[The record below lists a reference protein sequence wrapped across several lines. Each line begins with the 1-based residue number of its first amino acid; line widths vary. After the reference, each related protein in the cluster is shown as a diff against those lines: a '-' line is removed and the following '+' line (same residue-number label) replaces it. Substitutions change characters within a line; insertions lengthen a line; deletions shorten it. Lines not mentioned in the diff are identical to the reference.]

1 MRRSTFEYRGPLPL
15 PVLIGPLD
23 GSPGQSSDD
32 DLYTFQTSPM
42 LKRDNICIN
51 VDPKELDQ
59 SDSLLRAQQQSNC
72 VVGAQIETPPP
83 ESIRDLQPPRKRR
96 HTETSDTDSQA
107 ELRRQRNRLAAS
119 KCRRKSK
126 QKNEIM
132 LERERELEQ
141 QYHLL
146 KSCVQSLKVEVL
158 DLREELLKHAHCDC
172 EPIQNHIAKTAQAV
186 MSQPKIAAPW
196 HASSP
201 QLGEGC

>member
-1 MRRSTFEYRGPLPL
+1 MRRSTFEYREPVPL

-23 GSPGQSSDD
+23 GSPRQSSDD
-32 DLYTFQTSPM
+32 DLYTFQNSPVP
-42 LKRDNICIN
+42 KRDDICIN
-51 VDPKELDQ
+51 VDPKKLDQ
-59 SDSLLRAQQQSNC
+59 SDSLLRGQRQSNR
-72 VVGAQIETPPP
+72 VVGAQTETPPP
-83 ESIRDLQPPRKRR
+83 KSVRDVRPPRKRR

-126 QKNEIM
+126 QKNDIM
-132 LERERELEQ
+132 LERQRELEQ

-146 KSCVQSLKVEVL
+146 KLYVQSLKVEVL

-172 EPIQNHIAKTAQAV
+172 QPIQNHIAKTAQAV
-186 MSQPKIAAPW
+186 MSQPNIAAPW
-196 HASSP
+196 QASSP

>member
-1 MRRSTFEYRGPLPL
+1 MRRNTFEYQEPLRL
-15 PVLIGPLD
+15 PVLIGRLD

-32 DLYTFQTSPM
+32 DLYTFRTSPM
-42 LKRDNICIN
+42 LKRDDICIN
-51 VDPKELDQ
+51 VNPKDLDQ
-59 SDSLLRAQQQSNC
+59 SDSLLRAQRHSKH
-72 VVGAQIETPPP
+72 VVGAQTETPPP
-83 ESIRDLQPPRKRR
+83 ESMRDLRPQRKRR

-172 EPIQNHIAKTAQAV
+172 EPIQNHISKTAQAV
-186 MSQPKIAAPW
+186 MSQPNIAAPW
-196 HASSP
+196 RVSSP
-201 QLGEGC
+201 QPGEGY